1 MRVLHPDLLGRK
13 TVKARARRTE
23 NPPDMRLRCAAVTLT
38 NMKIFKKQENILKT
52 GKYF

>member
-38 NMKIFKKQENILKT
+38 NRKIF
-52 GKYF
+52 